1 MKKRKRVLYPLAIF
15 SMSLFSFSTTKSKKN
30 IVINNTNYKSA
41 TIFSN
46 TDSLYIVMQLESHG
60 LSKEAFSYAIKGW
73 NLLKEQGKI
82 INEHIISIIDFT
94 LPSDKKRLFVLN
106 IETNELV
113 FNTYVA
119 HGKNSGNKIASAF
132 SNKTNSYKSSLG
144 FYVTES
150 VYSGKHGYSLRL
162 NGEEKGI
169 NDHAFQRGIVMHGA
183 SYVNELLANKQGFI
197 GRSQGCPA
205 IPSAQHKE
213 IIDHI
218 KNGSCLFIYAND
230 KHYLSHSAFLQSDKK
245 V

>member
-1 MKKRKRVLYPLAIF
+1 MVVL
-15 SMSLFSFSTTKSKKN
+15 SMSLASFSTVKSKKAS
-30 IVINNTNYKSA
+30 TGNYLKKTFFA
-41 TIFSN
+41 N
-46 TDSLYIVMQLESHG
+46 PADSIYSTMQLDDYG
-60 LSKEAFSYAIKGW
+60 LSKEAFILAVKGW
-73 NLLKEQGKI
+73 DILKAQGKI
-82 INEHIISIIDFT
+82 VNEEVISIIDFS
-94 LPSDKKRLFVLN
+94 LPSNKKRLFVLN
-106 IETNELV
+106 LQTMQLL

-119 HGKNSGNKIASAF
+119 HGKNSGSNIASTF